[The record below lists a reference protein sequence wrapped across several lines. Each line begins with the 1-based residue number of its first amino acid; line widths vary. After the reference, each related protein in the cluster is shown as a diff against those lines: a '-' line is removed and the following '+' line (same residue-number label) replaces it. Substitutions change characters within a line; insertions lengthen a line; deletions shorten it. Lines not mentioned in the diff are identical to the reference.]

1 MKINEND
8 NKEDISLI
16 SKIFFLWMNPILCKG
31 NENPLNFDDL
41 PELPYF
47 NKYYRNDKK
56 CKNTKN
62 KFNENWNKQLRKE
75 KYIYNLFSPSII
87 SALWS
92 SFKKEYLISFTM
104 KLLIDL
110 LVFANPISL
119 NLILNFLKDDNKS
132 IWYGIMLCLL
142 LFLFTLFRCIVG
154 NQNGFM
160 FFKINMLMRSALT
173 TAIYDKTL
181 RISMKSRNE
190 YTSGEINNLM
200 SVDSIIYYYY

>member
-1 MKINEND
+1 
-8 NKEDISLI
+8 
-16 SKIFFLWMNPILCKG
+16 
-31 NENPLNFDDL
+31 
-41 PELPYF
+41 
-47 NKYYRNDKK
+47 
-56 CKNTKN
+56 
-62 KFNENWNKQLRKE
+62 
-75 KYIYNLFSPSII
+75 
-87 SALWS
+87 
-92 SFKKEYLISFTM
+92 M

-200 SVDSIIYYYY
+200 SVDSIIYYYF